1 VASLTRHGDYVMKL
15 ASSDQSGTKFASA
28 GLGETDNL
36 FLWDAERA
44 TAVTDF
50 SRDPTYLPEEST
62 LVTDMDG
69 QKESAYA
76 LAMDVGGNVLVSG
89 YVYLLPISLILA
101 WAMRQLD

>member
-1 VASLTRHGDYVMKL
+1 MKL
-15 ASSDQSGTKFASA
+15 ASAGTGNQSTGTVSTKFASA
-28 GLGETDNL
+28 GLGEADNL

-50 SRDPTYLPEEST
+50 SRDPSFLPQEST

-76 LAMDVGGNVLVSG
+76 LAMDVGGDVLVSG
-89 YVYLLPISLILA
+89 YVYFFPISLILA
-101 WAMRQLD
+101 WAIRQLD

>member
-1 VASLTRHGDYVMKL
+1 M
-15 ASSDQSGTKFASA
+15 
-28 GLGETDNL
+28 

-50 SRDPTYLPEEST
+50 SRDPSFLPQEST

-76 LAMDVGGNVLVSG
+76 LAMDVGGDVLVSG
-89 YVYLLPISLILA
+89 YVYFCSYFPNSRVGDKAIGLTCLLTLITGA
-101 WAMRQLD
+101 PGT